1 MAPLRTIFRD
11 HRLRR
16 PDHFIEIIE
25 YRGAFDQHLAVLEHQ
40 RRHPPQRI
48 ERRDLVTF
56 AKGRPRPVLE
66 SKAIQPQ
73 RNRHAPGEWG
83 IVLADQDHGVLRALT
98 GLNRYRGLAENLRE
112 QTKTLQSLRG
122 ASKAKPPTAPYS
134 TTDVRKILA
143 TDNDTSLD

>member
-25 YRGAFDQHLAVLEHQ
+25 DRGAFDQHFAVLEHQ

-48 ERRDLVTF
+48 ERRDPVTF

-66 SKAIQPQ
+66 RKAIQPQ
-73 RNRHAPGEWG
+73 RNRHAPGERG
-83 IVLADQDHGVLRALT
+83 IILADQDHGVLSTLT
-98 GLNRYRGLAENLRE
+98 GLNRYDRGLSETWRK
-112 QTKTLQSLRG
+112 QTKILPSFRG
-122 ASKAKPPTAPYS
+122 ASKAKPPAPG
-134 TTDVRKILA
+134 R
-143 TDNDTSLD
+143 NR